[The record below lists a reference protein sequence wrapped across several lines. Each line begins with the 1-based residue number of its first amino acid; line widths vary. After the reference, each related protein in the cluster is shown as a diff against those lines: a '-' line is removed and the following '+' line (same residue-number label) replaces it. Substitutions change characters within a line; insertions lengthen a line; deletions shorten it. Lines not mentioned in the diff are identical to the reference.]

1 MIRARHHALLAALA
15 LTALVMVVFW
25 PVGGHDFIVVYDDNV
40 YVTANP
46 HVQAGLSWEGV
57 RWAFTT
63 SHVSNWHP
71 LTWLSHML
79 DVELFGMDAGSHH
92 QTSLLFHL
100 LNTVVLF
107 LVLHGMTGF
116 LWRSA
121 AVAALFGI
129 HPLHVESVAWVA
141 ERKDVLST
149 FFWMLTMAAYWRYVR
164 RPGAARYLAVAMI
177 FMLGLMAKPMLVTL
191 PFVLLLL
198 DFWPLGRW
206 AARASPAGRAS
217 GHTPPPPWRGLLGE
231 KIPLFLMAAVSSVVT
246 YFAQLEGGA
255 MKSLTSFPLDVRLS
269 NASLSCARYMG
280 KVLWPVKLSVYYPH
294 PGENLVVWQAVGAGV
309 LVILFSLGALRHLR
323 RFPFIAV
330 GWFWY
335 LGTLVPVIG
344 LVQVGTQSIADRY
357 TYVPL
362 IGFFILLV
370 WGGVSFPGNSRYRKY
385 VTVLAVCLLVLAAA
399 RSRDQVG
406 YWRNGF
412 TLFEH
417 AIAATAGNH
426 VAHHNLGTLYD
437 ELGHYDKALEHY
449 RRSLMFKPLY
459 VHSHYNLGN
468 TFSNMGRYEEAT
480 VHYQKALEIT
490 PFDTDALYNLGNA
503 LYHQGRYDEAVAKY
517 REALRLRPEFKEARE
532 NLRWTLIRQGR

>member
-1 MIRARHHALLAALA
+1 
-15 LTALVMVVFW
+15 
-25 PVGGHDFIVVYDDNV
+25 
-40 YVTANP
+40 
-46 HVQAGLSWEGV
+46 
-57 RWAFTT
+57 
-63 SHVSNWHP
+63 
-71 LTWLSHML
+71 
-79 DVELFGMDAGSHH
+79 
-92 QTSLLFHL
+92 
-100 LNTVVLF
+100 
-107 LVLHGMTGF
+107 
-116 LWRSA
+116 
-121 AVAALFGI
+121 
-129 HPLHVESVAWVA
+129 
-141 ERKDVLST
+141 
-149 FFWMLTMAAYWRYVR
+149 
-164 RPGAARYLAVAMI
+164 
-177 FMLGLMAKPMLVTL
+177 
-191 PFVLLLL
+191 
-198 DFWPLGRW
+198 
-206 AARASPAGRAS
+206 
-217 GHTPPPPWRGLLGE
+217 
-231 KIPLFLMAAVSSVVT
+231 
-246 YFAQLEGGA
+246 
-255 MKSLTSFPLDVRLS
+255 
-269 NASLSCARYMG
+269 
-280 KVLWPVKLSVYYPH
+280 
-294 PGENLVVWQAVGAGV
+294 
-309 LVILFSLGALRHLR
+309 
-323 RFPFIAV
+323 V